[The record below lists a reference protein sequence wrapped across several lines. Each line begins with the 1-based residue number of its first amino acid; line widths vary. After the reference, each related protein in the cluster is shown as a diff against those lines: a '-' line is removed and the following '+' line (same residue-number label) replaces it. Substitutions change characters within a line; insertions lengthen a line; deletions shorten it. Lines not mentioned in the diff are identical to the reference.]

1 MTQPNRTQRRA
12 DHGTLIVRASALAA
26 GIAASVGLQMYEPA
40 APSGSVGRSANA
52 LSLLCVEA
60 NGPFAF
66 L

>member
-1 MTQPNRTQRRA
+1 MSQPNRTHRRA

-26 GIAASVGLQMYEPA
+26 GIAASVGLQMCEPA
-40 APSGSVGRSANA
+40 APRGPVGRSASA